1 MMEYHRRSVAES
13 PVTERRVSGARTS
26 GGSADFPAAAS
37 PQRPVPAPRMAPRP
51 RLARRA
57 AFQDVAV
64 AFEDNAVAFEDN
76 AAASVAE
83 DDGAKNEV
91 AKKGAP

>member
-64 AFEDNAVAFEDN
+64 AFEDNA
-76 AAASVAE
+76 AASVAAE

>member
-26 GGSADFPAAAS
+26 GGSADFAAAS

-64 AFEDNAVAFEDN
+64 AFEDNAAAFEDN
-76 AAASVAE
+76 AAASAAE

-91 AKKGAP
+91 AAKGAP

>member
-1 MMEYHRRSVAES
+1 M
-13 PVTERRVSGARTS
+13 TERRVSGARTS
-26 GGSADFPAAAS
+26 GGGSADFAAAS

-64 AFEDNAVAFEDN
+64 AFEDNA
-76 AAASVAE
+76 AASVAE

>member
-13 PVTERRVSGARTS
+13 PVTERRVSGAPTS
-26 GGSADFPAAAS
+26 GGGSADFPAAAS
-37 PQRPVPAPRMAPRP
+37 PTAAAPPQRPVPAPRMAPRP

-64 AFEDNAVAFEDN
+64 AFEDNA
-76 AAASVAE
+76 AASVAE